1 MDPDTIT
8 LEFRTVMALM
18 RRAERA
24 EPKNF
29 DERTAPEE
37 VREILDRART
47 TAAIAALGPEQP
59 TLPTPVAGSHVRAG
73 DTAAA

>member
-24 EPKNF
+24 QPNNSA
-29 DERTAPEE
+29 ERTAPEQ
-37 VREILDRART
+37 VRAIFDRART
-47 TAAIAALGPEQP
+47 AAAIAALSPEQP
-59 TLPTPVAGSHVRAG
+59 TLLTPVAASHVRAG

>member
-24 EPKNF
+24 EPNNF

-37 VREILDRART
+37 VRELLDRART
-47 TAAIAALGPEQP
+47 TAAIAALSPEQP
-59 TLPTPVAGSHVRAG
+59 TLLTPVAASHVRAG